1 MYSVLHR
8 SVLTKVSELRHNISL
23 VIRLLDTETRCVSDR
38 HLFSVRL
45 EVALLITLASS
56 NIIRI
61 KRMKVSAVAYISRYF
76 TNLLVHD

>member
-8 SVLTKVSELRHNISL
+8 SVLTKVSELRHISL